1 MRKKKII
8 QAKLFFFL
16 KYDLLCQGIL
26 YNETQ
31 GTAVISWLATS
42 SFVAVTKTNKKR
54 KKPTEYVVTQ
64 LFYVIHSDWLN
75 TSNRIQYVSASC
87 RK

>member
-1 MRKKKII
+1 MR

-31 GTAVISWLATS
+31 GTAVI
-42 SFVAVTKTNKKR
+42 R
-54 KKPTEYVVTQ
+54 
-64 LFYVIHSDWLN
+64 
-75 TSNRIQYVSASC
+75 
-87 RK
+87 

>member
-26 YNETQ
+26 YNEIQ
-31 GTAVISWLATS
+31 GTTVIS
-42 SFVAVTKTNKKR
+42 
-54 KKPTEYVVTQ
+54 
-64 LFYVIHSDWLN
+64 
-75 TSNRIQYVSASC
+75 
-87 RK
+87 